1 MTPLPRAPR
10 EDVEFESLR
19 STLRATGPGPLPE
32 AEYQAIFRKVPR
44 LTVEVVICSERGVL
58 LARRIGG
65 PCDGMW
71 NIPGGTVRFAE
82 PLTDAVHRV
91 ALDEIGAD
99 VTIDDF
105 LGYIEYPSHAQ
116 RGLDW
121 PVGLAFRAHLAP
133 SGSDALATAS
143 DRLDWFSRLP
153 DEMHAEQR
161 TFLRVHGLVG

>member
-1 MTPLPRAPR
+1 MVNGPN
-10 EDVEFESLR
+10 VG
-19 STLRATGPGPLPE
+19 RATASPDPDVPGPLLE
-32 AEYQAIFRKVPR
+32 VEYQAIFQKVPR
-44 LTVEVVICSERGVL
+44 LTAEVVVCSGLGVL

-82 PLTDAVHRV
+82 PLTSAVHRV

-99 VTIDDF
+99 VTIDEF
-105 LGYIEYPSHAQ
+105 LGYIEYPSHAR

-161 TFLRVHGLVG
+161 TFLRAHNLAG